1 MPPSKEDIDN
11 RVYVKE
17 LSDFE
22 CVIVRAMADS
32 PQWLSGVDESALRWA
47 LSLARV
53 SVVENSD
60 GGNLSLVDIGHA
72 TDVYRQHLFLLLKN
86 YVDGKNVTDPKGLTG
101 QISAIRTLVRNE
113 RKELLELYRNSLSAE
128 ALDNA
133 VRQRPLALALG
144 GGGGTSFIF
153 VGAFCELEEAGLIP
167 SLITGTSMGA
177 LLGAYR
183 ARYKNFNLNDLQ
195 KAMVP
200 LTWEKVAKPMHLGSR
215 FGLPATF
222 RLYLREVFGL
232 EFQVENRHL
241 RLSDLQI
248 PFRATVSG
256 ITHIEGQPD
265 PDFSAYEHLLDNV
278 STELSNFRVKQK
290 GMTRALLDLAKKP
303 LQAIYLGRDEITSE
317 FDVLDAVGFSAAVP
331 GLFQYDIS
339 QNDPRMLALTAK
351 VLKHYGVLRL
361 FDGGFVDNLPA
372 KEAQDAI
379 QSGAAKGRDPFVLA
393 LDAFAPNLHAHWL
406 FLPLMR
412 AAAEN
417 SREGRKV
424 AHLTITYRRVLSP
437 LNMVPTKK
445 EFERVVSHGREETIP
460 HMSFIQKIL
469 GPIPAPPGVVSELDG
484 EVSVF

>member
-1 MPPSKEDIDN
+1 MPPTKEDTDN
-11 RVYVKE
+11 RAYVKE

-22 CVIVRAMADS
+22 CAIVRAMADS
-32 PQWLSGVDESALRWA
+32 PQWLSEVDESALRWA

-53 SVVENSD
+53 SVVENYH
-60 GGNLSLVDIGHA
+60 GGLLSLVDIGHA
-72 TDVYRQHLFLLLKN
+72 TDVYRQQLFLALKN
-86 YVDGKNVTDPKGLTG
+86 CVDGKNVTDPKGVTG
-101 QISAIRTLVRNE
+101 QISSIRTLVRNE

-153 VGAFCELEEAGLIP
+153 VGAFCELEEAGIIP

-183 ARYKNFNLNDLQ
+183 ARHKKFNFSDLQ

-200 LTWEKVAKPMHLGSR
+200 LTWEKVAKPLHLASR

-232 EFQVENRHL
+232 EFQREQRNL

-256 ITHIEGQPD
+256 ITRIEGQPD
-265 PDFSAYEHLLDNV
+265 PDFSAYKNLLDMA
-278 STELSNFRVKQK
+278 T
-290 GMTRALLDLAKKP
+290 KP
-303 LQAIYLGRDEITSE
+303 LRAIYLGHDEITCE
-317 FDVLDAVGFSAAVP
+317 FDVLDAAGFSAAVP
-331 GLFQYDIS
+331 GLFHYDIS
-339 QNDPRMLALTAK
+339 EDDARMLTLTAEIMH
-351 VLKHYGVLRL
+351 HYGVLRL

-372 KEAQDAI
+372 KEALDSI
-379 QSGAAKGRDPFVLA
+379 QSGAASGRDPFVLA
-393 LDAFAPNLHAHWL
+393 LDGFAPNLHAHWL

-412 AAAEN
+412 VAAEN

-437 LNMVPTKK
+437 LNLLPSSK
-445 EFERVVSHGREETIP
+445 EFERVVAHGREETIP
-460 HMSFIQKIL
+460 HMAFIKKML
-469 GPIPAPPGVVSELDG
+469 GPIPVPPGVVSELDG
-484 EVSVF
+484 EASVF